1 MFTILCENGSDM
13 NEDLG
18 ITLVILLYS

>member
-13 NEDLG
+13 SEDLG